1 MPRSFLLLLAMTS
14 AAKIPEEKNLLHPR
28 SLHRNRYDFAKLIA
42 VSPELAAFVQKNEYG
57 NDSINFASPAAVKA
71 LNRALLKDMYGI
83 CDWDVPANYLC
94 PPIPGRA
101 DYLHYLADLLGESNG
116 GKIPQGRKVRALDVG
131 VGANAI
137 YPLIGNRVYGWQFVG
152 TDIDVAALENADAL
166 LRANDMQA
174 DVELRLQRS
183 RNAIFAGVT
192 KADEFF
198 DVTLCNPP
206 FHESLAQARQGAQR
220 KWQNL
225 GLESDKRKNPV
236 LNFGGQS
243 MELCCDGGEQ
253 DFVKRMIEESKSGG
267 NNCLWFT
274 TLISKSAT
282 LPHVYRALK
291 YSGAIDNRTIEMSQG
306 QKKSR
311 ILAWSFMDKEQQ
323 RAWWAA
329 RK

>member
-1 MPRSFLLLLAMTS
+1 MTS
-14 AAKIPEEKNLLHPR
+14 SAKIPEEKNLLHPR
-28 SLHRNRYDFAKLIA
+28 SLHRSRYDFAKLIA
-42 VSPELAAFVQKNEYG
+42 ASPELAGFVSKNEYG

-71 LNRALLKDMYGI
+71 LNRSLLKDLYGI
-83 CDWDVPANYLC
+83 RDWDVPENYLC

-152 TDIDVAALENADAL
+152 TDIDVAALENADTL

-183 RNAIFAGVT
+183 RNAIFSGVT

-225 GLESDKRKNPV
+225 GHESDKHKNPV

-291 YSGAIDNRTIEMSQG
+291 YSGAVDNRTIEMSQG